1 MNKVYQKYSNICS
14 NFFDQ
19 TSSESLKQII
29 QEFSRSAIKFHH
41 RQDMVNVR
49 DAMKVRKFN
58 DQLMLLE
65 RAFLDP
71 NGIPNYWER
80 KHIILSK

>member
-1 MNKVYQKYSNICS
+1 MLSSFI
-14 NFFDQ
+14 FF
-19 TSSESLKQII
+19 SESLKQVIA
-29 QEFSRSAIKFHH
+29 EFWLAAARFHH
-41 RQDMVNVR
+41 RQDQVKLK

-71 NGIPNYWER
+71 TGLPNYWER
-80 KHIILSK
+80 KHIILSE